1 MTRHCYTRMQHDAP
15 IVSAP
20 RSCRPAIFI
29 AMQRN
34 HVQCSEMRIG
44 RDVTSRS
51 TLGAILLFTMSDITH
66 PHQAVRP
73 GDGSGIVFYGRADEP
88 KLRPRRAHAR
98 ESKLDMIEPGKSSGS
113 CVKAKKSQ
121 LRSRPTRQPH
131 AILVEPDGIEPT
143 TSCLQSRRSPN

>member
-1 MTRHCYTRMQHDAP
+1 MALSRLDRHVDFHDAPIGIGTPIRMTCQCYMTMQHDVP

-20 RSCRPAIFI
+20 RSRRPAIFI

-73 GDGSGIVFYGRADEP
+73 GDGSGIVFYGRAKASTP
-88 KLRPRRAHAR
+88 PRHAR
-98 ESKLDMIEPGKSSGS
+98 ESKLDMIEPGKSSRS
-113 CVKAKKSQ
+113 YVK
-121 LRSRPTRQPH
+121 
-131 AILVEPDGIEPT
+131 
-143 TSCLQSRRSPN
+143 